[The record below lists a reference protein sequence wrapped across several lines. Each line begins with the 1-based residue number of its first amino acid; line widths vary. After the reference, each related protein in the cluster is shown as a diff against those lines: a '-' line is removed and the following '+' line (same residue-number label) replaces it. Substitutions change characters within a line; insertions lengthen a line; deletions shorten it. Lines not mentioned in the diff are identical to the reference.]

1 MEDLGI
7 GWVHS
12 FSDSWLLR
20 GLHFA
25 KLPPGSMKVFA
36 GHGMGGSRDSPSF
49 RSFLVLDEIVIMYYN
64 IYNIIILYIY
74 NIYVYIIC
82 PYKERFERMSFLY
95 VRIVLSCSVML
106 RLRDLTFL

>member
-49 RSFLVLDEIVIMYYN
+49 CSFLVLDEIVIMYYN
-64 IYNIIILYIY
+64 IYNIIILYI
-74 NIYVYIIC
+74 
-82 PYKERFERMSFLY
+82 
-95 VRIVLSCSVML
+95 
-106 RLRDLTFL
+106 